1 MYCIAP
7 AVIKSN
13 ENIKVSIP
21 KMLGEEFSDIL
32 KETQLRMAKEIS
44 QTYGI
49 DYNEI
54 LKNCI
59 PSMPFIHS
67 KNSGKKINS
76 NSLKLDVNNW
86 NNAKSI
92 DELSKFTLIE
102 LKSILKSVNLKVSGN
117 KSVLIDRLWEY
128 IKG

>member
-1 MYCIAP
+1 MYYIAP
-7 AVIKSN
+7 SVIKSN

-32 KETQLRMAKEIS
+32 KETQLRMAKEIAE
-44 QTYGI
+44 TYGI

-59 PSMPFIHS
+59 PSMPSIHS
-67 KNSGKKINS
+67 KNQYKNNS
-76 NSLKLDVNNW
+76 NSIKLDVNSW
-86 NNAKSI
+86 NTVNSI

-102 LKSILKSVNLKVSGN
+102 LKGILKSVNLKVSGN
-117 KSVLIDRLWEY
+117 KNVLIERLWEY